1 MMSIT
6 PKITSIS
13 SLNCVMKTF
22 QKLSNKKRHSL
33 KIRHCL
39 YWNKSLPVINPST
52 ITISYTGISNQLTY
66 SCLLILWKLLTSD
79 LLSKTPISK
88 KDKTIT
94 LVHLSICLMK
104 LSMTIFIA
112 SKVIFGPLVL
122 FSMKCLLEELHGEQK
137 LNLISKEC
145 SKAVL
150 SKIYFQQ
157 KSLKFRNNSL
167 SNRLHMNHKIECHLK
182 KFSDSLKD
190 LHQTSTL
197 EFNPKKCCQLLQDLY
212 SEQEP
217 PHKTQL
223 LGTQLLHSSS

>member
-1 MMSIT
+1 M
-6 PKITSIS
+6 
-13 SLNCVMKTF
+13 
-22 QKLSNKKRHSL
+22 
-33 KIRHCL
+33 
-39 YWNKSLPVINPST
+39 
-52 ITISYTGISNQLTY
+52 
-66 SCLLILWKLLTSD
+66 LTSD
-79 LLSKTPISK
+79 LLSNTPISK

-197 EFNPKKCCQLLQDLY
+197 EFNPKKCCQLLQDLH

-223 LGTQLLHSSS
+223 VGTQLLHSFS